1 MRVGLFTDAYLPDIN
16 GVVSSVAT
24 LKKALEDLGH
34 TVFVISNHKGT
45 KISFEDHI
53 LRLPGLEVKKFYGYK
68 MSSPLQFRA
77 DAYIEKMDLDVVHIQ
92 TEAGIGMYGRQ
103 MAKKLHIPIVYTYH
117 TLYEDYTHY
126 INPLDFDS
134 IEKLGKSFVRTMS
147 RVLANGSQA
156 VIAPSEKTK
165 QALIQYG
172 VIAPIYIVPTGLD
185 LSEYDRK
192 NLDEE
197 KIQSIRNEFGFTK
210 DDHVVVFVGRIAKE
224 KAIEIPIE
232 AVSLSKDEHL
242 RLVIVGGG
250 TDMNYYQEY
259 AKKLGVSDRVYFT
272 GKIDK
277 SQIAYYYAAFDCF
290 VSASLSETQGMTYI
304 EALASGLL
312 VFGRR
317 DEVLKDLIDEGK
329 SGYYFDDAKELEEKW
344 NDFFSRSIEERNDL
358 REYCVSKTAL
368 YTEDMFAHKALS
380 VYSQAIDDY
389 SKAYRVESIKMQD
402 DFIRLTVIRDCD
414 AEPKKVM
421 IPVDDFFE
429 LKIMKNTMLDAYLID
444 NYLDM
449 QLFYKAYEI
458 MKKRVLSKDYTSR
471 QMIEYGMKQLNLE
484 EDQSKDIVHALEER
498 NWINDEQY
506 ALDKA
511 SYWHSYGQGKIQ
523 IKNKLKKAG
532 IGEEYIDEALSGLK
546 DETEKDNALRF
557 AKRLTHSL
565 KEQSLRMQRKTLLNK
580 LVAKGYSL
588 EVAKEVSEAIE
599 LDGDDEDAL
608 KRTVQKAKRLY
619 ATFEDSRR
627 KEKIIS
633 YCVRKG
639 FSISDIK
646 DFLEGDVSED

>member
-77 DAYIEKMDLDVVHIQ
+77 DAYIEKMDLDVIHIQ

-134 IEKLGKSFVRTMS
+134 IEKLGKSFVRNMS
-147 RVLANGSQA
+147 RVLGNGSQA

-197 KIQSIRNEFGFTK
+197 KIQSIRNEFGFSK
-210 DDHVVVFVGRIAKE
+210 EDHVVVFVGRIAKE

-232 AVSLSKDEHL
+232 AISLSKDPNL

-250 TDMNYYQEY
+250 TDMSYYQDY
-259 AKKLGVSDRVYFT
+259 AQKLGVSDRVCFT

-344 NDFFSRSIEERNDL
+344 NDFFSRSRQERDAL

-368 YTEDMFAHKALS
+368 YTEDMFAHKVLS
-380 VYSQAIDDY
+380 VYNQAMDDY

-402 DFIRLTVIRDCD
+402 DFVRLTVLRDCD

-429 LKIMKNTMLDAYLID
+429 LKIMKNTMLDSYLID

-449 QLFYKAYEI
+449 QLFYRAYEI

-471 QMIEYGMKQLNLE
+471 QMIEYGMRQLNLE
-484 EDQSKDIVHALEER
+484 EEQAKDIVHALEER
-498 NWINDEQY
+498 NWINDKQY
-506 ALDKA
+506 AMDKA
-511 SYWHSYGQGKIQ
+511 SYWHSYGQGKVQ
-523 IKNKLKKAG
+523 IKNKLMRAG
-532 IGEEYIDEALSGLK
+532 ISEEFIDEALSGLN
-546 DETEKDNALRF
+546 DEVEKDNAFQF

-565 KEQSLRMQRKTLLNK
+565 KEQSLRMQRKMLLNK
-580 LVAKGYSL
+580 LIAKGYSL
-588 EVAKEVSEAIE
+588 EVAKEVSEEIE
-599 LDGDDEDAL
+599 LDGDDNEAL
-608 KRTVQKAKRLY
+608 VRTIKKAKRLY
-619 ATFEDSRR
+619 ATFEDSRQ

-646 DFLEGDVSED
+646 DVLESGVSED

>member
-34 TVFVISNHKGT
+34 TVYVISNHKGT
-45 KISFEDHI
+45 KISLDDHI

-77 DAYIEKMDLDVVHIQ
+77 DAYIEKMDLDVIHIQ

-185 LSEYDRK
+185 LSEFDRK

-197 KIQSIRNEFGFTK
+197 KIQSIRDEFGFSK
-210 DDHVVVFVGRIAKE
+210 EDHIVVFVGRIAKE

-232 AVSLSKDEHL
+232 AVSLSQNPHL

-250 TDMNYYQEY
+250 TDMAYYQEY
-259 AKKLGVSDRVYFT
+259 AKSHGVEDRVFFT

-317 DEVLKDLIDEGK
+317 DEVLKGLIDEGQ
-329 SGYYFDDAKELEEKW
+329 SGYYFDDAMELEEKW
-344 NDFFSRSIEERNDL
+344 TQFFSRSEEERESL
-358 REYCVSKTAL
+358 REYCISKTAL

-380 VYSQAIDDY
+380 VYNQAIDDY
-389 SKAYRVESIKMQD
+389 SKAYRVETIKMHD

-414 AEPKKVM
+414 DEPKKVM

-429 LKIMKNTMLDAYLID
+429 LKITKNTMLDAYLID

-449 QLFYKAYEI
+449 QLFYRAYEI
-458 MKKRVLSKDYTSR
+458 MKKRVLSKDYTSK
-471 QMIEYGMKQLNLE
+471 QMIEYGVKQLSLE
-484 EDQSKDIVHALEER
+484 EDHAKDIVHALEER
-498 NWINDEQY
+498 NWINDQQY

-511 SYWHSYGQGKIQ
+511 GYWHSYGQGKTQIIQ
-523 IKNKLKKAG
+523 KLKKAG
-532 IGEEYIDEALSGLK
+532 ISSEYIDEAIADLK
-546 DETEKDNALRF
+546 DETEKDNALRM
-557 AKRLTHSL
+557 AKRLTRSL

-588 EVAKEVSEAIE
+588 EVAKEVADSIE
-599 LDGDDEDAL
+599 LDGNDEDAL
-608 KRTVQKAKRLY
+608 KRTVLKAKRLY
-619 ATFEDSRR
+619 ATFEDSRQ

-639 FSISDIK
+639 FGISDIK
-646 DFLEGDVSED
+646 DVLEGDISED

>member
-77 DAYIEKMDLDVVHIQ
+77 DAYIEKMDLDVIHIQ

-134 IEKLGKSFVRTMS
+134 IEKLGKSFVRNMS
-147 RVLANGSQA
+147 RVLGNGSQA

-197 KIQSIRNEFGFTK
+197 KIQSIRNEFGFSK
-210 DDHVVVFVGRIAKE
+210 EDHVVVFVGRIAKE

-232 AVSLSKDEHL
+232 AISLSKDPNL

-250 TDMNYYQEY
+250 TDMSYYQDY
-259 AKKLGVSDRVYFT
+259 AQKLGVSDRVYFT

-344 NDFFSRSIEERNDL
+344 NDFFSRSRQERDAL

-368 YTEDMFAHKALS
+368 YTEDMFAHKVLS
-380 VYSQAIDDY
+380 VYNQAMDDY

-402 DFIRLTVIRDCD
+402 DFVRLTVLRDCD

-421 IPVDDFFE
+421 IPVDDF
-429 LKIMKNTMLDAYLID
+429 
-444 NYLDM
+444 
-449 QLFYKAYEI
+449 
-458 MKKRVLSKDYTSR
+458 
-471 QMIEYGMKQLNLE
+471 LN
-484 EDQSKDIVHALEER
+484 
-498 NWINDEQY
+498 
-506 ALDKA
+506 
-511 SYWHSYGQGKIQ
+511 
-523 IKNKLKKAG
+523 
-532 IGEEYIDEALSGLK
+532 
-546 DETEKDNALRF
+546 
-557 AKRLTHSL
+557 
-565 KEQSLRMQRKTLLNK
+565 
-580 LVAKGYSL
+580 
-588 EVAKEVSEAIE
+588 
-599 LDGDDEDAL
+599 
-608 KRTVQKAKRLY
+608 
-619 ATFEDSRR
+619 
-627 KEKIIS
+627 
-633 YCVRKG
+633 
-639 FSISDIK
+639 
-646 DFLEGDVSED
+646 